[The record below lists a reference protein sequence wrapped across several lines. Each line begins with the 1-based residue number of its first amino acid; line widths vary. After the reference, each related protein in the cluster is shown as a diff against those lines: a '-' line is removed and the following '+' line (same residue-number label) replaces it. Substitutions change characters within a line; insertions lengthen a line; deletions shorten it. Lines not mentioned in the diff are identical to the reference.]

1 MVVPSAASWQMPG
14 SPPSY
19 AAAHASPTALPLQA
33 ATSSAEGDPR
43 VPASLPEDAAALV
56 SALEMESGPEL
67 HPHTATATTRLDTDR
82 CIVLL
87 LDAAFCGVWAGG
99 HAASHRRR
107 CALVL
112 PLFAFVKSA
121 CAPQLRRRHPGLAN
135 FAWVCINHPLRLE
148 HGHRLRRPGGRLIPY
163 FVIPP
168 LQIGPVAVQPFG
180 ILAAAGVSLASALL
194 LRGARRRALDEAPL
208 RDFAVWAVVAGVIG
222 GHLVH
227 LLFYPPEGLRQGGVL
242 QLLRVWDGL
251 CATGGVLGGVLAA
264 PISFR
269 ARHIPFSRYAD
280 VFALAVAPGW
290 AVARLGCFSVHDHP
304 GRLTSFALAVA
315 FPDGAR
321 HDLGFYDALVLFA
334 LTGLLYAL
342 ERRRTMQGRLLPVL
356 AVGYGTARFFLDFLR
371 ATDLPYSDARY
382 LGLTPAQFGAVVLV
396 AYGVAR
402 LARQA
407 AVTSPATVERPS
419 EARPC

>member
-1 MVVPSAASWQMPG
+1 M
-14 SPPSY
+14 
-19 AAAHASPTALPLQA
+19 
-33 ATSSAEGDPR
+33 
-43 VPASLPEDAAALV
+43 
-56 SALEMESGPEL
+56 
-67 HPHTATATTRLDTDR
+67 
-82 CIVLL
+82 
-87 LDAAFCGVWAGG
+87 
-99 HAASHRRR
+99 
-107 CALVL
+107 
-112 PLFAFVKSA
+112 
-121 CAPQLRRRHPGLAN
+121 
-135 FAWVCINHPLRLE
+135 
-148 HGHRLRRPGGRLIPY
+148 IPY

-227 LLFYPPEGLRQGGVL
+227 LLFYHPEELRQGGVL

-251 CATGGVLGGVLAA
+251 SSTGGVLGGVLAA
-264 PISFR
+264 AIFFR
-269 ARHIPFSRYAD
+269 ARRIPFSRYAD

-419 EARPC
+419 EARPW

>member
-1 MVVPSAASWQMPG
+1 
-14 SPPSY
+14 
-19 AAAHASPTALPLQA
+19 
-33 ATSSAEGDPR
+33 
-43 VPASLPEDAAALV
+43 
-56 SALEMESGPEL
+56 
-67 HPHTATATTRLDTDR
+67 
-82 CIVLL
+82 
-87 LDAAFCGVWAGG
+87 
-99 HAASHRRR
+99 
-107 CALVL
+107 
-112 PLFAFVKSA
+112 
-121 CAPQLRRRHPGLAN
+121 
-135 FAWVCINHPLRLE
+135 
-148 HGHRLRRPGGRLIPY
+148 LIPY

-180 ILAAAGVSLASALL
+180 ILAAAGVWLASALL
-194 LRGARRRALDEAPL
+194 LRGARRRGLDQAPL
-208 RDFAVWAVVAGVIG
+208 RDFSLWAVVAGVIG

-227 LLFYPPEGLRQGGVL
+227 LLFYHPEELRQGGVL

-251 CATGGVLGGVLAA
+251 SSTGGVLGGVLAA
-264 PISFR
+264 AIFFR
-269 ARHIPFSRYAD
+269 ARRIPFSRYSD

-342 ERRRTMQGRLLPVL
+342 EHRRALQGRLLPVL

-382 LGLTPAQFGAVVLV
+382 LGLTPAQYAAVALIV
-396 AYGVAR
+396 YGVAR
-402 LARQA
+402 LARAPRHA
-407 AVTSPATVERPS
+407 AVTNPVTVEHPS
-419 EARPC
+419 VARS